1 MITEAISRGQGMA
14 KGGRGKKGRKREK
27 LGQPDNRGARIVP
40 TDERAGRQETQR
52 MGMATRL
59 VPVIDT
65 MLKRDQITPQEHL
78 LLSYYR
84 SQALLAD
91 RSEVKSCLD
100 FSVKGGDIAPPAA
113 ITSAILETARIE
125 RDLGSLRPLAR
136 AVVVDD
142 KTLTQWCIDQY
153 GCRERYDGNGKFV
166 ALVPL
171 NEVKAMQMA
180 KMELRMAARKIV
192 R

>member
-1 MITEAISRGQGMA
+1 MAAKTKRKRKVRDISREM
-14 KGGRGKKGRKREK
+14 
-27 LGQPDNRGARIVP
+27 P
-40 TDERAGRQETQR
+40 TDERLKGRETR
-52 MGMATRL
+52 REGMATRL

-100 FSVKGGDIAPPAA
+100 FSVKGGDMGPPAA

-125 RDLGSLRPLAR
+125 RDLGSLRQIAR
-136 AVVVDD
+136 AVAVED

-166 ALVPL
+166 ALVPV
-171 NEVKAMQMA
+171 NEVKAVQMA
-180 KMELRMAARKIV
+180 KMELRTAARRIA

>member
-1 MITEAISRGQGMA
+1 MASKTKRKRKVRDISREMPTEERL
-14 KGGRGKKGRKREK
+14 KG
-27 LGQPDNRGARIVP
+27 
-40 TDERAGRQETQR
+40 QETR
-52 MGMATRL
+52 REGMATRL

-100 FSVKGGDIAPPAA
+100 FSVKGGDIGPPAA

-125 RDLGSLRPLAR
+125 RDLGSLRELAR
-136 AVVVDD
+136 AVAVED
-142 KTLTQWCIDQY
+142 KSITQWCIEQF
-153 GCRERYDGNGKFV
+153 GGRERYDGNGKFI
-166 ALVPL
+166 AIVPVG
-171 NEVKAMQMA
+171 ETKRVQMA
-180 KMELRMAARKIV
+180 TMELRMAARRIV